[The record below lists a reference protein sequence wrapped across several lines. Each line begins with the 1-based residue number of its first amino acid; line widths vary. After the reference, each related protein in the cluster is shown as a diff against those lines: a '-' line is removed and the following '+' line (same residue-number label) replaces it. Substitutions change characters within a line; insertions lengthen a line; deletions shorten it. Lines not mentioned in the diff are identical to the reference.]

1 MMTTLNNILEYKN
14 AELALYASLVGAVL
28 STVATIPQAWK
39 ASRGSTADLHFATFF
54 AHFISAIVWALYG
67 FLIKGW
73 ILFVECVIVSIL
85 NFYVCICIVRD
96 KCASSRVK

>member
-1 MMTTLNNILEYKN
+1 MTTLRNILEYEN
-14 AELALYASLVGAVL
+14 ASLALYASLLGAVL

-39 ASRGSTADLHFATFF
+39 ASRGSTADLHLATFV
-54 AHFISAIVWALYG
+54 AHFISAIIWAVYG

-85 NFYVCICIVRD
+85 NFYVCLCIVRER
-96 KCASSRVK
+96 CASYHLK